1 MSSLANPK
9 TSFADF
15 ELPLELNSRAAIENI
30 FSTSENNHL
39 VGQPLTIK
47 IDQKTSTAIRSCIII
62 NLDYFLF
69 KIFKKFNYFFL
80 FST

>member
-30 FSTSENNHL
+30 FSTSENSHL
-39 VGQPLTIK
+39 GQPLTIK
-47 IDQKTSTAIRSCIII
+47 IDQKTSTTIRSCIII
-62 NLDYFLF
+62 NVDYFF
-69 KIFKKFNYFFL
+69 CKIIRKFY
-80 FST
+80 